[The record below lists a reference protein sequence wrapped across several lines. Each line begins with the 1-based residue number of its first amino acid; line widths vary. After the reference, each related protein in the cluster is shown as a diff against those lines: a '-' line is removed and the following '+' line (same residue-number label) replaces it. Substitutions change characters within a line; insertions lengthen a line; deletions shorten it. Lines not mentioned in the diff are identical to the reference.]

1 MPRTVQLF
9 ITSLLDSLYP
19 DTCEAVVRVLA
30 LAGVEVHLA
39 DGQTCCGQPALN
51 AALRADAHR
60 MAMYTMR
67 AFENAPGEVVV
78 PPGSCADMIRYQ
90 YPELFADDAGWLSW
104 HAYPAL
110 RSSGRLHPDVSP
122 LSSLEEPIRLIL
134 LSAVDIQLD
143 KQYHLAHRIRFH
155 FLLVGVHH
163 LLRPE

>member
-110 RSSGRLHPDVSP
+110 RSEVGLMRVLG
-122 LSSLEEPIRLIL
+122 
-134 LSAVDIQLD
+134 
-143 KQYHLAHRIRFH
+143 RIRH
-155 FLLVGVHH
+155 YGLPDTFLPDSQSTRQAPLPVIDSK
-163 LLRPE
+163 R